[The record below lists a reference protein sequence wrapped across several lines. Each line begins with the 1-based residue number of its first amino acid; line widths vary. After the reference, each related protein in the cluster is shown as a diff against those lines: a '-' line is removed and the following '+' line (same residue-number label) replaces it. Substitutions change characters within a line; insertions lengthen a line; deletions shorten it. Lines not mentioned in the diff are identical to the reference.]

1 MEERE
6 EIYMPNK
13 IRPRKTLYRSK
24 NRMLSGVCG
33 GIGEYFSV
41 DPTLVRLIAAFFG
54 FASVGTALI
63 AYIIAAIVIPD
74 NPDNTYN

>member
-1 MEERE
+1 
-6 EIYMPNK
+6 
-13 IRPRKTLYRSK
+13 
-24 NRMLSGVCG
+24 MLSGVCG

-41 DPTLVRLIAAFFG
+41 DPTLIRLIAAFLG